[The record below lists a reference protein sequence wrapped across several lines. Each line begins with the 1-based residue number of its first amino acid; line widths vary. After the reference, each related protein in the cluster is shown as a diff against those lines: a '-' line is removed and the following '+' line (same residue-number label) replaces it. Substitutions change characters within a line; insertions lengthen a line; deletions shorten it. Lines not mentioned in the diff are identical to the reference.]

1 MIVWLVFT
9 AILGA
14 CVGSFLNVVAYRLPE
29 GRSLVSPPSACP
41 KCEHKLAW
49 YDNVPVL
56 GWLWLRGRCRYC
68 SVPISPQY
76 PAVEAVTALLFGGWY
91 AVCYM
96 TPLRPGFEAL
106 PPSDTAALFIVS
118 LLLIAA
124 LVAATVIDARLYII
138 PLQIP
143 WLITAIAIVL
153 IPLSVAMFPHSV
165 REVELPPAQVGTR
178 IVLDEMRLAEVHEAE
193 RGAASV
199 RAAVANGEPGPVII
213 TAAPY
218 VDTRAT
224 GSAIGGAL
232 GLLIAIV
239 LLWRGIL
246 KTSFAPPPGEEPEE
260 EPPLEAHDEN
270 VPQLL
275 ILLGPIVGVA
285 VFSFAQAGAWSDT
298 AAIPFAPMLQGTVA
312 GYGVVAAVML
322 IGAAWHRTKKTD
334 SDDKPTEDD
343 DGVVFEPH
351 PHTRREMMKE
361 VLFLAFPI
369 VGLVVGAML
378 VSSAA
383 IWPHWANALGGVLMG
398 YLMGAGVVWAI
409 RVLGSLLFG
418 KEAMGLGDVHLMGAV
433 GAVCGWEVAV
443 AAFFMAAFLGVAHA
457 VLSLGLGSVM
467 KVRGRQMPFGP
478 QLAGATL
485 IAMVWREPIAA
496 YFATQFAALG

>member
-1 MIVWLVFT
+1 MIIWLVFT

-14 CVGSFLNVVAYRLPE
+14 CIGSFLNVVVYRLPE
-29 GRSLVSPPSACP
+29 GRSLVHPPSACP

-56 GWLWLRGRCRYC
+56 GWLWLRGKCRYC
-68 SVPISPQY
+68 KNPISPQY
-76 PAVEAVTALLFGGWY
+76 PIVEAATALLFGGWY

-96 TPLRPGFEAL
+96 TQLRPGYGAL
-106 PPSDTAALFIVS
+106 PAGDTAMIFIIS

-143 WLITAIAIVL
+143 WLITALAIIL
-153 IPLSVAMFPHSV
+153 IPLSVAMFPVSV
-165 REVELPPAQVGTR
+165 RNVTLPPASVGKR
-178 IVLDEMRLAEVHEAE
+178 MVLPQIRLGKVHEAQ

-199 RAAVANGEPGPVII
+199 RAAVVRGEPGPAVV

-218 VDTRAT
+218 LGKSGVRAAIA
-224 GSAIGGAL
+224 GSI

-246 KTSFAPPPGEEPEE
+246 KTSFAPAPGEDPEE

-270 VPQLL
+270 LPQLF

-285 VFSFAQAGAWSDT
+285 VFSFAHADAWSNN
-298 AAIPFAPMLQGTVA
+298 APIPFGPMIQGAVT
-312 GYGVVAAVML
+312 GYGVVAAIMF
-322 IGAAWHRTKKTD
+322 ITAAWCKRKAAD
-334 SDDKPTEDD
+334 SVDAPGEDG
-343 DGVVFEPH
+343 GVVFQPH

-361 VLFLAFPI
+361 VLFLSLPVA
-369 VGLVVGAML
+369 GLVLSGLISFAP
-378 VSSAA
+378 SDP
-383 IWPHWANALGGVLMG
+383 WPDWVHALGGVLMG

-409 RVLGSLLFG
+409 RIFGSLLFG
-418 KEAMGLGDVHLMGAV
+418 KEAMGLGDVHLMGGV

-457 VLSLGLGSVM
+457 VLSLGLGSM
-467 KVRGRQMPFGP
+467 TRIRGRQMPFGP

-485 IAMVWREPIAA
+485 IAMIWREPIAA
-496 YFATQFAALG
+496 YFATVV